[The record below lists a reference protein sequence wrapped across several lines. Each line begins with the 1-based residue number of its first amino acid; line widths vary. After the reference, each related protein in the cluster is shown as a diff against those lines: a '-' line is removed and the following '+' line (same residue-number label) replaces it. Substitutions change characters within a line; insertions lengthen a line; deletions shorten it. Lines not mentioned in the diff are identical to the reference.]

1 LPQRRGE
8 HHSGGLKVRLPIII
22 ASVLLVAACGKGP
35 ATGEPNGPLR
45 TDDAIANN
53 VPNAAEKV
61 ETGQAGDLP
70 AAGAVPRFVGNWAKD
85 QQSCQSAV
93 WKFTDSTL
101 RTPEGESCSFN
112 RVTEAAGGYDIQ
124 ATCSAKD
131 GPQSELLKIR
141 FAESAKAMLLDSKEL
156 KNAGLVF
163 CGRDV

>member
-1 LPQRRGE
+1 MRF
-8 HHSGGLKVRLPIII
+8 
-22 ASVLLVAACGKGP
+22 ALLVGCAFLATACGKGP

-45 TDDAIANN
+45 TDDGIANTA
-53 VPNAAEKV
+53 PNAAEQV
-61 ETGQAGDLP
+61 ESGQAGELP
-70 AAGAVPRFVGNWAKD
+70 APGAVPRFVGNWAKD
-85 QQSCQSAV
+85 QQSCESAV
-93 WKFTDSTL
+93 WKFSDSTL
-101 RTPEGESCSFN
+101 RTPDGESCSFN

>member
-1 LPQRRGE
+1 M
-8 HHSGGLKVRLPIII
+8 RLTLLI
-22 ASVLLVAACGKGP
+22 ASALLAAACGKGP
-35 ATGEPNGPLR
+35 TTGEPNGPLR
-45 TDDAIANN
+45 TDDAITNEA
-53 VPNAAEKV
+53 PNAAEQV
-61 ETGQAGDLP
+61 ESGQAGDLP
-70 AAGAVPRFVGNWAKD
+70 APGAVPRFVGNWAKN
-85 QQSCQSAV
+85 QQSCHSAV

-101 RTPEGESCSFN
+101 RTPDGESCSFN

-124 ATCSAKD
+124 ATCSAKG

>member
-53 VPNAAEKV
+53 VPNAAEQV

-112 RVTEAAGGYDIQ
+112 RVTESAGGYDIQ